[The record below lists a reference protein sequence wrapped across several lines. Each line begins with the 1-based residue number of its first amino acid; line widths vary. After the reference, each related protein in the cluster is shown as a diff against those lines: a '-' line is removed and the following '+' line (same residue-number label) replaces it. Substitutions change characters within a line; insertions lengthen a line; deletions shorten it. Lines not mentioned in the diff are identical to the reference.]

1 MITVSEVFPP
11 SQPGYLH
18 RCLGLFAS
26 VTEIRY
32 GRRQRLEEVEC
43 DVANRLDDRAQ
54 LWEIVHTI
62 YNNSAGFEADVF
74 GPLHEDRIKD
84 DLKRTT
90 DSDWQSLPHH
100 ELIKILYDAFRQIE
114 PVSVVMRFICP
125 KRFGIMSS
133 PVTTLVGVRPKR
145 RAIATYDAYV
155 KSLREIGDSHGIKR
169 VADVDMALWAL
180 QVGVL
185 DKRLPE
191 ADRGPLKREYDKD
204 RQLRQL
210 AVRNLTKQLFS
221 ERGELD
227 VAEALLDTKPALAG
241 NIAGIRFEQLVTS
254 RVLGRGGKRVAKSVN
269 LPCCRGGDERLG
281 ELIKRFRPR
290 EMHEELDHARE
301 VRNRAVHCPQCV
313 AKEDVRSLIDI
324 ARRVQ
329 HLTG

>member
-1 MITVSEVFPP
+1 MSNPTRLDSGSTL
-11 SQPGYLH
+11 SQGVPKGQSDYLH
-18 RCLGLFAS
+18 RCLALFAT

-32 GRRQRLEEVEC
+32 GKRQRLEELERNVQ
-43 DVANRLDDRAQ
+43 NRLAVHPP
-54 LWEIVHTI
+54 LWEVVHAI
-62 YNNSAGFEADVF
+62 YDSPDFDAYVF
-74 GPLHEDRIKD
+74 GPLHGERIED
-84 DLKRTT
+84 DLRRTAGRE
-90 DSDWQSLPHH
+90 WWSLPHT
-100 ELIKILYDAFRQIE
+100 ELAKILYGAFRQIE

-133 PVTTLVGVRPKR
+133 LVTTLVGVRPKR

-241 NIAGIRFEQLVTS
+241 GLDDYFLW
-254 RVLGRGGKRVAKSVN
+254 K
-269 LPCCRGGDERLG
+269 ERLY
-281 ELIKRFRPR
+281 RAFY
-290 EMHEELDHARE
+290 DHARTLDE
-301 VRNRAVHCPQCV
+301 ASIDFSTDTTAFKTGYAHAWLGATLSRTLLFFCGMLAVMVGGATLVPMQ
-313 AKEDVRSLIDI
+313 
-324 ARRVQ
+324 
-329 HLTG
+329 GN